1 MVHTTQEM
9 ENIAKKTMENLNN
22 FDSEQTF
29 KDDIENRMMAVIVE
43 ILKTEG
49 PVIALSHLTLNKYSY
64 DDMIKEMGISEEDK
78 ALLGERLIHKMFIM
92 YIFNK
97 VVKNEVISFKDL
109 KVMQVNTEYLKNKV
123 IKSEEDHAGL
133 RVIFRLLEKKPVTN

>member
-9 ENIAKKTMENLNN
+9 EDIAKKTMENLNK
-22 FDSEQTF
+22 FDSEQMF

-49 PVIALSHLTLNKYSY
+49 PVIALSHLTLNKYT
-64 DDMIKEMGISEEDK
+64 DEDMIRDMEVSKEDQE
-78 ALLGERLIHKMFIM
+78 LLDERLMGKLFIM
-92 YIFNK
+92 YVFNK
-97 VVKNEVISFKDL
+97 VVKNKVISFKDL
-109 KVMQVNTEYLKNKV
+109 KVMQVNTEYLRNKI

-133 RVIFRLLEKKPVTN
+133 RVIFRLLEKRPVN

>member
-9 ENIAKKTMENLNN
+9 EDIAKKTMENLNK
-22 FDSEQTF
+22 FDSEQMF

-49 PVIALSHLTLNKYSY
+49 PVIALSHLTLNKYT
-64 DDMIKEMGISEEDK
+64 DEDMIREMEVSKEDQE
-78 ALLGERLIHKMFIM
+78 LLDERLMGKLFIM
-92 YIFNK
+92 YVFNK
-97 VVKNEVISFKDL
+97 VVKNKVISFKDL
-109 KVMQVNTEYLKNKV
+109 KVMQVNTEYLRNKI

-133 RVIFRLLEKKPVTN
+133 RVIFRLLEKRPVN